1 MTEDISHVTLEVKS
15 IRAKKKPPTL
25 KQREKSMKDNI
36 LVMLKPNQTKIEQY
50 AEMLEQ
56 YQEICEKLNKD
67 IGFYWWKRYVASA
80 FWANI
85 STPFNLAITLITA
98 LTTGQAATQDL
109 LSRTANLNLSL
120 SALVISTINTF
131 FRPHDQMNEHLNV
144 MKDWAKF
151 GGNFDT
157 IYYKPDDTLIQLR
170 EKIIE
175 CYALWND
182 INTYRVT
189 QNYKNN
195 FITDL
200 IHLLSEYCCLKGKKE
215 FWIKTINSDFKR
227 KQKQISDCC

>member
-1 MTEDISHVTLEVKS
+1 MTKDVSQVSLE
-15 IRAKKKPPTL
+15 IQPILEAKKPPTL
-25 KQREKSMKDNI
+25 KQREQSIRNNI
-36 LVMLKPNQTKIEQY
+36 LVMLKPNQTKLEQY
-50 AEMLEQ
+50 KEMLDQ

-67 IGFYWWKRYVASA
+67 IGFYWWKRYVAAA

-109 LSRTANLNLSL
+109 LSATVNLNLSL
-120 SALVISTINTF
+120 TALIISTINTF

-151 GGNFDT
+151 GGKFDT
-157 IYYKPDDTLIQLR
+157 VYYKPDDTLIQLR

-175 CYALWND
+175 CYALWNE

-195 FITDL
+195 FLTDL
-200 IHLLSEYCCLKGKKE
+200 IHLLSEYWCLKGKKE
-215 FWIKTINSDFKR
+215 FWIKTINCDFKR
-227 KQKQISDCC
+227 KQAQIADCC